1 MIQKIFISISGW
13 FKATASW
20 WFTTLFGKIGVLFIF
35 AAFSLSSLT
44 YFFTDWRY
52 TGKDDILD
60 AHDAYLYNELVAS
73 WGSPPDVKTL
83 ADELENLKLKCT
95 IFKSDND
102 KYCEND
108 TLIYWSNHPR
118 PVALC
123 NYLSYSSTENYS
135 LSHNIKFDNYVSFGD
150 LEFNDDIVQA
160 TFVERKGYKYLI
172 TLDIPPTTP
181 PTFVPFVL
189 VAFISLYVLY
199 QMIRRFLK
207 PIALLQ
213 KRINDLE
220 KGDLSSKVMVRGN
233 DELAVLTKNFNE
245 MVEEISDLLKQKERL
260 LSDVSHELRTPLSKI
275 RLLIDLLKPKK
286 KSLYLSNEMK
296 KAGVDGE
303 IIEKTKETFS
313 EANEKLDKIDK
324 NILYLDSII
333 TNILLSDQMSSPY
346 TNLKIEKTTVYELIR
361 QAQDLSFVKNVDV
374 VDKDGL
380 INKTLNVDKV
390 KIAISIKNLLE
401 NAYKYAEK
409 VEKIRIYLSKKD
421 SFFNVTVKDRGPG
434 LDSELLKTITKRYV
448 RGDHKKKEGVGLGL
462 SICYKVMS
470 SHGGVIEIGNNPNG
484 GAFFTLKIPYKKLGS
499 SKEL

>member
-1 MIQKIFISISGW
+1 MKKVISQFKLW
-13 FKATASW
+13 FNETARW
-20 WFTTLFGKIGVLFIF
+20 WFTTLFGKIGILFIF
-35 AAFSLSSLT
+35 AAFSLVSLT

-52 TGKDDILD
+52 TGRDDILD

-73 WGSPPDVKTL
+73 WGSPPNIKVLSSEVK
-83 ADELENLKLKCT
+83 NLKLKCT

-102 KYCEND
+102 KSCEND
-108 TLIYWSNHPR
+108 TLIYWSNHR
-118 PVALC
+118 SPVALC

-135 LSHNIKFDNYVSFGD
+135 KSHEIKFENYVSFGD
-150 LEFNDDIVQA
+150 LEFNDDIFQA
-160 TFVERKGYKYLI
+160 TFVEREGFKYLI

-189 VAFISLYVLY
+189 VAFVSLYVLY
-199 QMIRRFLK
+199 QLIRRFLK
-207 PIALLQ
+207 PLALLQ
-213 KRINDLE
+213 KRIIDLE
-220 KGDLSSKVMVRGN
+220 KGDLDSRVSVTGN
-233 DELAVLTKNFNE
+233 DELAILTKNFNK
-245 MVEEISDLLKQKERL
+245 MVEEIKDLLKQKERL

-286 KSLYLSNEMK
+286 KSLYLSTEMK
-296 KAGVDGE
+296 KARVDTK
-303 IIEKTKETFS
+303 IIEKTKETFG

-346 TNLKIEKTTVYELIR
+346 TNLKTEKTPLCELIK

-374 VDKDGL
+374 VDKGGL
-380 INKTLNVDKV
+380 VNETLVVDRV

-409 VEKIRIYLSKKD
+409 IEKIRIYLSKKD
-421 SFFNVTVKDRGPG
+421 SFFNITVKDRGPG
-434 LDSELLKTITKRYV
+434 LDPGLLKTITKRYV

-470 SHGGVIEIGNNPNG
+470 AHGGMIEIGNNPNG
-484 GAFFTLKIPYKKLGS
+484 GAFFTLKIPHK
-499 SKEL
+499 

>member
-1 MIQKIFISISGW
+1 MIQKVFGSISNW
-13 FKATASW
+13 FRITARW

-35 AAFSLSSLT
+35 AAFSLASLT

-52 TGKDDILD
+52 TGRDDILD
-60 AHDAYLYNELVAS
+60 AHDAYLYNKLVAS
-73 WGSPPDVKTL
+73 WGSPPNIETL
-83 ADELENLKLKCT
+83 SSELENLKLKCT

-108 TLIYWSNHPR
+108 TLVYWSNHR
-118 PVALC
+118 LPVALC

-135 LSHNIKFDNYVSFGD
+135 LSHDIKFENYISFGD

-172 TLDIPPTTP
+172 TLDIPPITP

-199 QMIRRFLK
+199 QLIRRFLK

-213 KRINDLE
+213 KRIIDLE
-220 KGDLSSKVMVRGN
+220 KGDLNSKVAVRGN

-245 MVEEISDLLKQKERL
+245 MVEEIKDLLKQKERL

-286 KSLYLSNEMK
+286 KSLYLSSEMK
-296 KAGVDGE
+296 KSGVDSK
-303 IIEKTKETFS
+303 IIKKTKETFS

-324 NILYLDSII
+324 NIMYLDSII

-346 TNLKIEKTTVYELIR
+346 TNLKIEKTLVCELIK

-374 VDKDGL
+374 VDKEGL
-380 INKTLNVDKV
+380 GNEALVVDRV

-409 VEKIRIYLSKKD
+409 TEKIRIYLSKKD
-421 SFFNVTVKDRGPG
+421 SFFNITVKDRGPG
-434 LDSELLKTITKRYV
+434 LDPELLKTITKRYV

-462 SICYKVMS
+462 SICYKVMN
-470 SHGGVIEIGNNPNG
+470 SHGGMIEIGNNPGG
-484 GAFFTLKIPYKKLGS
+484 GAFFTLKIPHKKLGS

>member
-1 MIQKIFISISGW
+1 MIQRFFGSISSW
-13 FKATASW
+13 FKITASW
-20 WFTTLFGKIGVLFIF
+20 WFTTLFGKIGILFIF

-52 TGKDDILD
+52 TGRDDILD
-60 AHDAYLYNELVAS
+60 AHDAYLYNKLVAS
-73 WGSPPDVKTL
+73 WGSPPDMEVL
-83 ADELENLKLKCT
+83 ANELENLKLQCT
-95 IFKSDND
+95 VFKSDND

-108 TLIYWSNHPR
+108 TLVYWSNHR
-118 PVALC
+118 HSIALC

-135 LSHNIKFDNYVSFGD
+135 LSHDIEFENYVSFGD

-199 QMIRRFLK
+199 QLIRRFLK

-220 KGDLSSKVMVRGN
+220 KGDLKSRVAVRGN

-245 MVEEISDLLKQKERL
+245 MVDEIKDLLKQKERL

-275 RLLIDLLKPKK
+275 RLLIDLLKPKN
-286 KSLYLSNEMK
+286 KSLYLSGEME
-296 KAGVDGE
+296 KAGVDSK
-303 IIEKTKETFS
+303 IIKKTKETFS
-313 EANEKLDKIDK
+313 EANEKLNKIDK

-346 TNLKIEKTTVYELIR
+346 TNLKIEKTPVYELIQ

-374 VDKDGL
+374 IDKSSLLNEVL
-380 INKTLNVDKV
+380 IVDKV

-409 VEKIRIYLSKKD
+409 IEKIRIYLSKKD
-421 SFFNVTVKDRGPG
+421 SCFNITVKDRGPG
-434 LDSELLKTITKRYV
+434 LDPELLKTITKRYV

-462 SICYKVMS
+462 SICYKVMN
-470 SHGGVIEIGNNPNG
+470 SHGGAIEIGNNSNG
-484 GAFFTLKIPYKKLGS
+484 GAFFTLQIPHKKLGS
-499 SKEL
+499 

>member
-1 MIQKIFISISGW
+1 MIQKVFGSISNW
-13 FKATASW
+13 FRITARW

-35 AAFSLSSLT
+35 AAFSLASLT

-52 TGKDDILD
+52 TGRDDILD
-60 AHDAYLYNELVAS
+60 AHDAYLYNKLVAS
-73 WGSPPDVKTL
+73 WGSPPNIETL
-83 ADELENLKLKCT
+83 SSELENLKLKCT

-108 TLIYWSNHPR
+108 TLVYWSNHR
-118 PVALC
+118 LPVALC

-135 LSHNIKFDNYVSFGD
+135 LSHDIKFENYISFGD

-160 TFVERKGYKYLI
+160 TFVERKGYKYLV
-172 TLDIPPTTP
+172 TLDIPPITP

-199 QMIRRFLK
+199 QLIRRFLK

-213 KRINDLE
+213 KRIIDLE
-220 KGDLSSKVMVRGN
+220 KGDLNSKVAVRGN

-245 MVEEISDLLKQKERL
+245 MVEEIKDLLKQKERL

-286 KSLYLSNEMK
+286 KSLYLSSEMK
-296 KAGVDGE
+296 KSGVDSK
-303 IIEKTKETFS
+303 IIKKTKETFS

-324 NILYLDSII
+324 NIMYLDSII

-346 TNLKIEKTTVYELIR
+346 TNLKIEKTLVCELIK

-374 VDKDGL
+374 VDKEGL
-380 INKTLNVDKV
+380 GNEALVVDRV

-409 VEKIRIYLSKKD
+409 TEKIRIYLSKKD
-421 SFFNVTVKDRGPG
+421 SFFNITVKDRGPG
-434 LDSELLKTITKRYV
+434 LDPELLKTITKRYV

-462 SICYKVMS
+462 SICYKVMN
-470 SHGGVIEIGNNPNG
+470 SHGGMIEIGNNPGG
-484 GAFFTLKIPYKKLGS
+484 GAFFTLKIPHKKLGS